1 MRLKSF
7 ENNLIWENYSNMS
20 NAIDQ
25 GELSVLSS
33 ALEQYVQNPRNVAA
47 KIKIED
53 ILERYPDDDEVQHM
67 MQDALGDA
75 WQDEF
80 VDAGDYMDDDEDAEV
95 IMSMEPM
102 GEVEPEMED
111 DFMSVDEDDDD
122 DNEVVLHSLRKLVK
136 RSEQLQELCKSKE
149 LESWMIAKII
159 KAEDYISDVWDRLDD
174 DADFAN
180 DGFEDSDNL
189 SL

>member
-1 MRLKSF
+1 MKLKSY
-7 ENNLIWENYSNMS
+7 ENNLIWENYSGMS
-20 NAIDQ
+20 DGIDNS
-25 GELSVLSS
+25 ELSILSS
-33 ALEQYVQNPRNVAA
+33 ALEQYIHNTGNIGA
-47 KIKIED
+47 KVKIQD
-53 ILERYPDDDEVQHM
+53 ILERFPNDEEVQRM
-67 MQDALGDA
+67 MEDALGHG
-75 WQDEF
+75 WEDEF
-80 VDAGDYMDDDEDAEV
+80 VDEGDYMDGEEDSEV

-102 GEVEPEMED
+102 GEVEPEFEMDED
-111 DFMSVDEDDDD
+111 CDEDDDD
-122 DNEVVLHSLRKLVK
+122 HEVVLHSLRKLVK
-136 RSEQLQELCKSKE
+136 RGEELQELCKSKE